1 LTSPAPLDRLDELR
15 RAAPRRWEVPEEAWL
30 ADWLARLADVLADL
44 GLEEGQVADVAL
56 AARGVG
62 APDPLYR
69 AGWML
74 CEIGAHDL
82 AVAPLARAH
91 FLRPGNVEIVGEL
104 ALALEAVGAARDAVR
119 LYQEHVELLGDAP
132 VLRYHYGFC
141 AAFAGRID
149 LTRQMAATLPAET
162 DPFREVRARLDGY
175 VARHEAVAR
184 QLPLDDGDVRG
195 WHAVLSGGV
204 LLVRSP
210 DEQEG
215 MNGRFGI
222 SWEQPAQVA
231 RVLDRLALVL
241 RLADVVPTAVVTG
254 AERDDR
260 VLARAVAERLALP
273 VVDPSRP
280 APGERPLVVHFRWAD
295 GGSAAATG
303 ELGFAYWLPF
313 HARHERAPA
322 IVGLLAQ
329 RVAPPWGERMRLVG
343 FDPGNP
349 AQRGEVVTEPPDLR
363 APEVIG
369 AELARQPADP
379 PTGEDAADARQTEL
393 VVRAL
398 GDARPWVGLY
408 GGTTPEYWPGGP
420 VFSPLF
426 L

>member
-1 LTSPAPLDRLDELR
+1 MTSPAPLDRLDALR
-15 RAAPRRWEVPEEAWL
+15 RAAPRRREVPEEAWL

-44 GLEEGQVADVAL
+44 GLEEAQVADVAL
-56 AARGVG
+56 GAGGVRAA
-62 APDPLYR
+62 DPLYR
-69 AGWML
+69 AGWTL
-74 CEIGAHDL
+74 CEIGAWDL

-91 FLRPGNVEIVGEL
+91 LLRPGDVEIVGEL
-104 ALALEAVGAARDAVR
+104 AVALEAVGAARDAVQ
-119 LYQEHVELLGDAP
+119 LYQENVDVLGDAP

-162 DPFREVRARLDGY
+162 DPFRELHARLDGY

-184 QLPLDDGDVRG
+184 HLPLDDGDVRG

-210 DEQEG
+210 GEQEG
-215 MNGRFGI
+215 MNGRFGM
-222 SWEQPAQVA
+222 SWEQPGQVA
-231 RVLDRLALVL
+231 RVLDRLGLALRV
-241 RLADVVPTAVVTG
+241 ADVVPTAVVAG

-260 VLARAVAERLALP
+260 VLASAVAERFELP
-273 VVDPSRP
+273 VLEPGKP
-280 APGERPLVVHFRWAD
+280 APAERLLVVRFRWAD
-295 GGSAAATG
+295 ETGAAGG
-303 ELGFAYWLPF
+303 ELDFAYWLPF
-313 HARHERAPA
+313 HLRHGRAPA

-349 AQRGEVVTEPPDLR
+349 AQRGEVVTEPPDPR
-363 APEVIG
+363 EPEVIG

-379 PTGEDAADARQTEL
+379 PDGEDAADARQTEL

-398 GDARPWVGLY
+398 GGARPWVGLY
-408 GGTTPEYWPGGP
+408 GGTTPEHWPGGP
-420 VFSPLF
+420 VPSPTF
-426 L
+426 G